1 MASLSRKFLAGIGI
15 DDDKTELIIEKYQ
28 EVLSE
33 IKSERDDYKEKAEKL
48 PAIEKELA
56 DLKAATDN
64 SKENSYK
71 VKYEALK
78 EEHEAFKK
86 EVETKESKV
95 KKETAYKQLLK
106 QAGISDK
113 RIDAVLKVSDLEKLE
128 FDGEGK
134 IKNEGELLNGIKEE
148 WSDFIVT
155 TSSKGAETATP
166 PSGNGSTYKSKT
178 DIMKIKDTT
187 ERQNAWKE
195 YLNNQ
200 HVETQ
205 KG

>member
-1 MASLSRKFLAGIGI
+1 MASLSRKFLEGLGIEDKQI
-15 DDDKTELIIEKYQ
+15 DLITERHQ

-33 IKSERDDYKEKAEKL
+33 VKTERDEYKEKADKL
-48 PAIEKELA
+48 PAVEKELA
-56 DLKAATDN
+56 ELKATTDDG
-64 SKENSYK
+64 KENSYK

-86 EVETKESKV
+86 EVETKETKV
-95 KKETAYKQLLK
+95 KKETAYRQLLK

-166 PSGNGSTYKSKT
+166 PSGNGSIYKSKT